1 MIVRTIARAGI
12 LTGAGVL
19 VPDFPPAARARLEL
33 LRERAASDGGLT
45 VTCGGASMEP
55 VIARGASVRIAA
67 GRPRRG
73 AVAAFVTR
81 DGTLELHRLI
91 ARGPGGWWA
100 HLGDNQ
106 AAPHVGLVHA
116 AQIVGIADVP
126 ARAPGAVDSM
136 RSAMRFARA
145 ALNVARRRA
154 RRP

>member
-1 MIVRTIARAGI
+1 MAVNLRAPLLGSLVGCNARQQCVD
-12 LTGAGVL
+12 LH
-19 VPDFPPAARARLEL
+19 L
-33 LRERAASDGGLT
+33 LAWN
-45 VTCGGASMEP
+45 
-55 VIARGASVRIAA
+55 RGQI
-67 GRPRRG
+67 G
-73 AVAAFVTR
+73 